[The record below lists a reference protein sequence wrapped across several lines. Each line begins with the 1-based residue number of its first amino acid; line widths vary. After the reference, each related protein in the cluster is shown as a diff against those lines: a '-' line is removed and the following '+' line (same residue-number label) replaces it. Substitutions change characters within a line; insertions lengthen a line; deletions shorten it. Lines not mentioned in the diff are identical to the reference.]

1 MKKLISIALVLT
13 LTLCTFSFCVS
24 ATSEDT
30 FDREKVI
37 RRTVEYFSDGTVM
50 ETVITE
56 EASVNTA
63 RATQYTKS
71 GTKSNTLKNADGD
84 VLWSF
89 TLRGQFD
96 VVEGVSSVCTLAKH
110 SYNIYDNSWSLDSAS
125 TSKSANKAIGNA
137 TFKKKVLF
145 VTTDTKSFTLTL
157 TCDKYGNLS

>member
-1 MKKLISIALVLT
+1 MKKVLSFILVLCVMLSAFAAPVNAQT
-13 LTLCTFSFCVS
+13 LDTDSNEKIVS
-24 ATSEDT
+24 
-30 FDREKVI
+30 
-37 RRTVEYFSDGTVM
+37 RTVEMLDDGYLL
-50 ETVITE
+50 ETVVTEEITE
-56 EASVNTA
+56 VTA
-63 RATQYTKS
+63 RANEYVRAGSVTR
-71 GTKSNTLKNADGD
+71 NFKNSDGD

-89 TLRGQFD
+89 TLRGQYD

>member
-1 MKKLISIALVLT
+1 MKKVLSFILVL
-13 LTLCTFSFCVS
+13 CVMLS
-24 ATSEDT
+24 AFAAPVNAQTPDT
-30 FDREKVI
+30 DSNEKIVS
-37 RRTVEYFSDGTVM
+37 RTVEMLDDGYLL
-50 ETVITE
+50 ETVVTEEITE
-56 EASVNTA
+56 VTA
-63 RATQYTKS
+63 RANEYVRAGSVTR
-71 GTKSNTLKNADGD
+71 NFKNSDGD

-89 TLRGQFD
+89 TLRGQYD
-96 VVEGVSSVCTLAKH
+96 VVEGVSSVCTLAKY

>member
-1 MKKLISIALVLT
+1 MLSAFAAPVNAQTPDTDSNEKI
-13 LTLCTFSFCVS
+13 VS
-24 ATSEDT
+24 
-30 FDREKVI
+30 
-37 RRTVEYFSDGTVM
+37 RTVEMLDDGYLL
-50 ETVITE
+50 ETVVTEEITE
-56 EASVNTA
+56 VTA
-63 RATQYTKS
+63 RTNEYVRAGSVTR
-71 GTKSNTLKNADGD
+71 NLKNSDGD

-89 TLRGQFD
+89 TLRGQYD
-96 VVEGVSSVCTLAKH
+96 VVEGVSSVCTLAKY